1 VSVRL
6 KGKRALV
13 IAAGQGIGR
22 AIAEAFSREGAE
34 VLGATLHPE
43 KLQGVVPA
51 VRLDA
56 RDREALFRFIGNLDR
71 LDILVNAQGVVHVG
85 NILEA
90 TDADWEEAF
99 LLNAKSVFWAMQ
111 AALPKMLAQGGG
123 RIINIASVASSLK
136 GVPQRFVYAA
146 TKGAILAMTRSVAL
160 DFADKGIRV
169 NAICP
174 GTVDTPS
181 LRQRAGGEEGL
192 RAFAL
197 RQPIGRL
204 GRPEEI
210 AELAV
215 YLASDAGDFATG
227 SFFVVDG
234 GVTL

>member
-1 VSVRL
+1 MRL
-6 KGKRALV
+6 KGKHALV

-22 AIAEAFSREGAE
+22 AIAEASQREGAE

-56 RDREALFRFIGNLDR
+56 RDKEALFRLIGGLER
-71 LDILVNAQGVVHVG
+71 LDILVNAQGVVPTG
-85 NILEA
+85 DLLEA
-90 TDADWEEAF
+90 TDEEWEEAF

-123 RIINIASVASSLK
+123 RILNIASVASSLK
-136 GVPQRFVYAA
+136 GVPRRFIYAA

-160 DFADKGIRV
+160 DFAHRGIRV

-181 LRQRAGGEEGL
+181 LRERAGGEEGL
-192 RAFAL
+192 RAFAQ

-234 GVTL
+234 GMTL

>member
-1 VSVRL
+1 M
-6 KGKRALV
+6 V

-22 AIAEAFSREGAE
+22 AIAEASQREGAE

-56 RDREALFRFIGNLDR
+56 RDKEALFRLIGGLER
-71 LDILVNAQGVVHVG
+71 LDILVNAQGVVPTG
-85 NILEA
+85 DLLEA
-90 TDADWEEAF
+90 TDEEWEEAF

-123 RIINIASVASSLK
+123 RILNIASVASSLK
-136 GVPQRFVYAA
+136 GVPRRFIYAA

-160 DFADKGIRV
+160 DFAHRGIRV

-181 LRQRAGGEEGL
+181 LRERAGGEEGL
-192 RAFAL
+192 RAFAQ

-234 GVTL
+234 GMTL